1 MTLSAFASGRI
12 GHQQIEGSPD
22 SEDRDHIQSPAA
34 ATSSYSSYIQAGH
47 GHGHGLGK
55 GWGTRHRHDAPRSL
69 VGFIISKYCDPSHPN
84 PLIALE
90 SYGVEYQL

>member
-34 ATSSYSSYIQAGH
+34 ATSRQDMDMDM
-47 GHGHGLGK
+47 GK

-69 VGFIISKYCDPSHPN
+69 VGFIISTVIHPI
-84 PLIALE
+84 PIH
-90 SYGVEYQL
+90 S

>member
-34 ATSSYSSYIQAGH
+34 AISRQDMDM
-47 GHGHGLGK
+47 GK

-69 VGFIISKYCDPSHPN
+69 VGFIISTGIHPI
-84 PLIALE
+84 PIH
-90 SYGVEYQL
+90 S

>member
-34 ATSSYSSYIQAGH
+34 ATSRQEMDMDM
-47 GHGHGLGK
+47 GK

-84 PLIALE
+84 PLIAPK
-90 SYGVEYQL
+90 SYGFEYQL